1 MDYELEDT
9 WIKLSFW
16 MMDLQMLGQ
25 GIRHSSF
32 LHCCSVLIGSLEGS
46 VSRLPV
52 VGGHNVLVPALLAS
66 DLVVGPSPGV

>member
-1 MDYELEDT
+1 M
-9 WIKLSFW
+9 F
-16 MMDLQMLGQ
+16 GQ
-25 GIRHSSF
+25 GIHHSSF
-32 LHCCSVLIGSLEGS
+32 LHCYSVLIGSLEGS